1 MVTVPLLLNRDHVS
15 LILIKL
21 HFMTRIIVM
30 TKIGK
35 SLLVTLTRGVC

>member
-1 MVTVPLLLNRDHVS
+1 MKRCHVS

-21 HFMTRIIVM
+21 HFMTRTTVM

-35 SLLVTLTRGVC
+35 SLSVILNRGVC

>member
-1 MVTVPLLLNRDHVS
+1 MKPYHVS

-21 HFMTRIIVM
+21 RFMTRIIVI

-35 SLLVTLTRGVC
+35 SLLVILNRGVC